1 MKPESAALLW
11 DVRGAAE
18 RIATFVSGLT
28 EASYREDELRKSA
41 VERQLEILG
50 EALKN
55 LRAADPGTAAAMPD
69 LARIIGMRN
78 VLAHA
83 YAVVDDGVVWE
94 AATGRVPAL
103 VEIVEGLLAEFE

>member
-1 MKPESAALLW
+1 MQPESAALLW

-55 LRAADPGTAAAMPD
+55 LRSADPDTATVIPD

-103 VEIVEGLLAEFE
+103 VVIVEGLLAEVE